1 MNGLMKEYEIM
12 YRMRYDDYPEYE
24 HASAVDEYDAIV
36 EFFNILKPIK
46 PEQIEIIKLEVL

>member
-1 MNGLMKEYEIM
+1 MNGLVKEYQIM
-12 YRMRYDDYPEYE
+12 YRMKYEDYPEYE
-24 HASAVDEYDAIV
+24 DVHAIDEYDAIV

>member
-24 HASAVDEYDAIV
+24 HVSAVDEYDAIV